1 MELYKNK
8 ELFEQ
13 VVIKISE
20 EQKINPSII
29 EKDYYVTIILREL
42 AKKLPNLVFKGGTSL
57 SKCYNL
63 IKRFS
68 EDIDIT
74 IKEEKPTESQ
84 RSKIKTAIIEVLSMF
99 GFELLNP
106 DEIKSRMEYNKY
118 KIDYPAMFNMGGLKN
133 YVYVESVVSV
143 KSFPIETKETKSI
156 IYDYL
161 KENGFDKE
169 IEEYNLQPFSL
180 QVQTLERTFIDK
192 VFAICDYYLDGRIT
206 EHSRHLYDIYKL
218 MPYVNLNNDM
228 KQLIAEVRE
237 YRKNNKYCYSAVDG
251 VVINE
256 LLEKMVKEDTYK
268 KDYNDITAQLL
279 YENVDYATAISVI
292 KKIIESKVF

>member
-8 ELFEQ
+8 EVFEQ
-13 VVIKISE
+13 IIIKISE
-20 EQKINPSII
+20 EKGINPSII
-29 EKDYYVTIILREL
+29 EKDYYVTIILKEL
-42 AKKLPNLVFKGGTSL
+42 AKRLPNLVFKGGTSL
-57 SKCYNL
+57 SKCYDL

-84 RSKIKTAIIEVLSMF
+84 RIKIKTAMLEVLDLF
-99 GFELLNP
+99 NFQLLNP
-106 DEIKSRMEYNKY
+106 EEIKSRMEYNTY
-118 KIDYPAMFNMGGLKN
+118 KIDYPAIFNMGGLKN

-143 KSFPIETKETKSI
+143 RSFPIETREAKSV
-156 IYDYL
+156 IYDFL

-169 IEEYNLQPFSL
+169 IEEYNLQPFTL

-192 VFAICDYYLDGRIT
+192 VFAICDYYIDGRIT

-218 MPYVNLNNDM
+218 MPYITLNEDI
-228 KQLIAEVRE
+228 KQLITEVRE

-251 VVINE
+251 ANVNE
-256 LLEKMVKEDTYK
+256 LLEKIIKENTYK
-268 KDYNDITAQLL
+268 KDYNNITTKLL
-279 YENVDYATAISVI
+279 YEDISYEQAISVI
-292 KKIIESKVF
+292 QKIIDSKVF